1 MKNTLLLTAVLLLA
15 ACATVPTMTSVAG
28 EYENKEGE
36 DIYRCVFLENGV
48 AYQYVNGK
56 KENELKWEIVDGE
69 IRVIFEEGIA
79 VYSVNFDGS
88 MTFIA
93 IIDKD
98 GKRKNYSKEEQEPVK
113 KIK

>member
-1 MKNTLLLTAVLLLA
+1 MNKILILIVVLVIG
-15 ACATVPTMTSVAG
+15 ACATTPTMKSVAG